1 MSPVPRR
8 RQFGTIETLPSG
20 RHRAYYKGPD
30 GKRHKAPRTYQ
41 SPDDAAAW
49 LRAEQRLIEFD
60 EWTPP
65 ATRTQTRD
73 DKARTV
79 GQWMD
84 EWMQL
89 RSHGPDALEPSTA
102 QNYAKDIR
110 LRITHTSGK
119 AARLRDIPLTQL
131 TKRDVAAWW
140 DAITIDHA
148 PTACFNTYKRL
159 RTALAAAVERDM
171 IPANPATLKEATKRP
186 KLKKKELPT
195 RQILQDIVNELDHT
209 KPRVDGSHKLI
220 AILTFFHGL
229 RIGEALGLRRG
240 DIEDQGET
248 ILIHIR
254 GNCYRSQEPG
264 VGMVRKDTVKTDAGY
279 RTIPI
284 FPAFHDDVRWHLDHR
299 AAGRRDAML
308 FTTGAGKIVTD
319 TSYRSILDRAK
330 TRAGHKG
337 VTITPHYGRNWVI
350 TTLAEAGMP
359 IPAIGEFLG
368 QRDLRTITEVY
379 MRATDD
385 RKAAVLDAVNATLT
399 VPDGVGDLD
408 AKRQEKTASTT
419 PDSSNLGH
427 SDQFAAGAHGSSTDY

>member
-1 MSPVPRR
+1 MSPAPRR
-8 RQFGTIETLPSG
+8 RQFGSIELLKSG
-20 RHRAYYKGPD
+20 RYRAYYKGPD
-30 GKRHKAPRTYQ
+30 GARHKAPRTYQ

-49 LRAEQRLIEFD
+49 LRNEQRLIEFN

-65 ATRTQTRD
+65 ATRTQTRE

-89 RSHGPDALEPSTA
+89 RSRGPDALEPSTA

-110 LRITHTSGK
+110 LRITHASGK

-131 TKRDVAAWW
+131 TKRDIAAWW

-220 AILTFFHGL
+220 AILTFFHAL
-229 RIGEALGLRRG
+229 RIGEALGLRLG

-284 FPAFHDDVRWHLDHR
+284 FPAFHDDVRWHLKHR
-299 AAGRRDAML
+299 TATARGAML
-308 FTTGAGKIVTD
+308 FTTGAGKIITD

-385 RKAAVLDAVNATLT
+385 RKAAVLDAVNATLA

-408 AKRQEKTASTT
+408 AKRQEK
-419 PDSSNLGH
+419 DCL
-427 SDQFAAGAHGSSTDY
+427 DYP

>member
-1 MSPVPRR
+1 MSPAPRR
-8 RQFGTIETLPSG
+8 RQFGTIEPLPSG
-20 RHRAYYKGPD
+20 RYRAYYKGPD
-30 GKRHKAPRTYQ
+30 GARHKAPRTYQ
-41 SPDDAAAW
+41 SPDDAATW

-65 ATRTQTRD
+65 ATRTQSRE
-73 DKARTV
+73 DKARTT
-79 GQWMD
+79 GQWLD
-84 EWMQL
+84 EWLEL
-89 RSHGPDALEPSTA
+89 RSHGPDALEPSTL
-102 QNYAKDIR
+102 QDYRKDIR
-110 LRITHTSGK
+110 LRITHVDGK

-131 TKRDVAAWW
+131 TKRDIAAWW
-140 DAITIDHA
+140 DDITTHHPA
-148 PTACFNTYKRL
+148 TACYNTYKRL
-159 RTALAAAVERDM
+159 RAALNAAVDRDM
-171 IPANPATLKEATKRP
+171 IPTNPATLKEATKRP
-186 KLKKKELPT
+186 KSKKKQLPT
-195 RQILQDIVNELDHT
+195 RQVLQDIVDTLDHT

-229 RIGEALGLRRG
+229 RIGEALGLRLG

-254 GNCYRSQEPG
+254 GNCYRSKEKG
-264 VGMVRKDTVKTDAGY
+264 IGMVRKDTVKTDAGY

-284 FPAFHDDVRWHLDHR
+284 FPAFHDDVRWHLKHR

-330 TRAGHKG
+330 MRAGHKG

-408 AKRQEKTASTT
+408 AKRQEK
-419 PDSSNLGH
+419 
-427 SDQFAAGAHGSSTDY
+427 AG